1 MEKLDEISI
10 KDILSNLKEAFL
22 RLNPIVLYKNSV
34 IFYTYLG
41 AIFSLIY
48 FLKEMIMAEPTW
60 LYFHIAF
67 WLWFTVFIT
76 NFSECLAESRGRR
89 QVESLRQNENEK
101 PVKLLFNGSIEL
113 CPLSQLK
120 KGDIILCQKDDIIP
134 ADGRVI
140 EGIATIDESLVT
152 GESAPVIRES
162 GDERNYVIAGSKIL
176 SDSIKVEILNDI
188 GFNFLD
194 KIVHLIEGSKR
205 QKTPGELA
213 LNFLLSALSTFY
225 ILAIISYKLFA
236 EFSSNESKTML
247 NIPLTIPVL
256 IAFFVSVVP
265 TTIAA
270 LLNTIGISG
279 MDRLIKKNIIAKS
292 GRSIES
298 ASEVDFFILDKTGTL
313 TYGNRIAAEFFISKN
328 IDEKFFYK
336 YAYLASFKDDTVEGR
351 SIALLAKKLALDDL
365 SHLLGDDFRQIP
377 FSAKTRISGLDILGD
392 KEVLYLRKGA
402 KDAIEKFIQKWDA
415 KIGSELN
422 EQVQKIASLGG
433 TPLVL
438 SLNGQVLGVIYLK
451 DVIKPNIKPRF
462 ERLRKMGV
470 KTMMVTGDNP
480 KTAMAIAAEIG
491 VDDFIAEASSEKK
504 LEIVIKEQNKGHF
517 VAMAGDGINDAPA
530 LAQADIGIVMNTSL
544 PTSKQAAN
552 MVDLDNDP
560 LKLIEV
566 IEVSKQLL
574 MTRGALTSFSLS
586 NDIAKYFA
594 IIPALFGT
602 LYSQV
607 GGGDGPIEVLNIMN
621 LSSPQ
626 SALVSAVIYNSLIII
641 ALIPLS
647 LKGVRYNAKNTMKV
661 LLRNILIYGV
671 GGFITPFLGLKIIDI
686 VINYLGIV

>member
-1 MEKLDEISI
+1 MEKLNEISI
-10 KDILSNLKEAFL
+10 KDVLSNLKEALL
-22 RLNPIVLYKNSV
+22 RFNPIILYKNSV

-41 AIFSLIY
+41 AIFCLIY
-48 FLKEMIMAEPTW
+48 FFKEMIVGQPTW

-89 QVESLRQNENEK
+89 QVKSLGQSENEK
-101 PVKLLFNGSIEL
+101 PVKRVVNGVIEL
-113 CPLSQLK
+113 CSLSQLK
-120 KGDIILCQKDDIIP
+120 KADIVLCQKDDIIP

-176 SDSIKVEILNDI
+176 SDFIKVEISNDI

-194 KIVHLIEGSKR
+194 KIVHLIEGSQR

-236 EFSSNESKTML
+236 EFSSFESKTML

-270 LLNTIGISG
+270 LLNTIAISG

-292 GRSIES
+292 GRCIES
-298 ASEVDFFILDKTGTL
+298 ASEIDLFIIDKTGTL
-313 TYGNRIAAEFFISKN
+313 TYGNRIAVEFFLSK
-328 IDEKFFYK
+328 DVDKKSFYK
-336 YAYLASFKDDTVEGR
+336 YAYLASFKDDTAEGR
-351 SIALLAKKLALDDL
+351 SIALLAKKLALDDF
-365 SHLLGDDFRQIP
+365 SQCDKANFKPIP
-377 FSAKTRISGLDILGD
+377 FSAKTRLSGLDILDGN
-392 KEVLYLRKGA
+392 EVIYLRKGA
-402 KDAIEKFIQKWDA
+402 VDAIEKFIQKWDA
-415 KIGSELN
+415 KIKSELN
-422 EQVQKIASLGG
+422 EQVKKIAALGG
-433 TPLVL
+433 TPLLL

-470 KTMMVTGDNP
+470 KTIMLTGDNP

-491 VDDFIAEASSEKK
+491 CDDFIAEATSEKK

-530 LAQADIGIVMNTSL
+530 LAQADIGIVMNASL
-544 PTSKQAAN
+544 PASKEAAN
-552 MVDLDNDP
+552 LVDLDNDP
-560 LKLIEV
+560 LKLIDV

-586 NDIAKYFA
+586 NDITKYLV

-607 GGGDGPIEVLNIMN
+607 EGGSGPINALNIME

-626 SALVSAVIYNSLIII
+626 SALISAIIYNSLIII

-647 LKGVRYNAKNTMKV
+647 LKGVRYNAKSTMKV

-671 GGFITPFLGLKIIDI
+671 GGFIIPFMGIKIIDI